1 MAQHQQTDQS
11 MVADTQKAGLTRRG
25 FLTRGL
31 TTLGA
36 ATALSMTDWGMR
48 VTDAVA
54 KAGIPSGSDDD
65 AYWMTLRTQFPFDQG
80 LTYMNNGGLG
90 APPKPVIDAVI
101 DGYRG
106 ISANPSVNETAQ
118 GDHVDEVVRPELAQ
132 FIGAD
137 ADEIV
142 FTRNAT
148 EGLNIIANGITM
160 KPGDEVL
167 TTTHEHPAGIEPWM
181 LKAQRYG
188 IVVRQVRLPNPPDS
202 KEQIIETFRQAM
214 NERTKVLFFCH
225 ITRGPGLLY
234 PAKELCA
241 LARER
246 GILSAVDAAQSI
258 GMIPVDCHDMGCDF
272 LANSLHKWLLAPIG
286 SGVLYVRKGIQPE
299 FFPLFAGAGQW
310 DITDAGSRRY
320 ESVGTNTVPVQMG
333 IGAALTYIKTIGI
346 KNIEARDRMLS
357 DYLKAELVK
366 IPGVRLMTSTS
377 HDLSSPGITTV
388 EVESWQART
397 IRRTMQDKFHVSV
410 STDNRD
416 HNNGIRISTH
426 FYNTTEDID
435 KTIQAL
441 RSILQSNI

>member
-1 MAQHQQTDQS
+1 MGQHLPTDEPN
-11 MVADTQKAGLTRRG
+11 VNETQNAGLTRRC

-48 VTDAVA
+48 VSDAVA
-54 KAGIPSGSDDD
+54 KAGVPANSDDD
-65 AYWMTLRTQFPFDQG
+65 AYWMNLRSHFPFDQG

-106 ISANPSVNETAQ
+106 ISANPTVNESAQ
-118 GDHVDEVVRPELAQ
+118 EYHVDEVVRPALAQ

-137 ADEIV
+137 PDEIV

-148 EGLNIIANGITM
+148 EGLNIIANGIAM

-188 IVVRQVRLPNPPDS
+188 IVVRQVRLPSPPDS

-214 NERTKVLFFCH
+214 NDRTKVLFFCH

-234 PAKELCA
+234 PVKELCS

-286 SGVLYVRKGIQPE
+286 SGVLYVRKGIQPD
-299 FFPLFAGAGQW
+299 FFPLFAGSGTW
-310 DITDAGSRRY
+310 DIANAGSRRY
-320 ESVGTNTVPVQMG
+320 ESVGTNTLPIQMG
-333 IGAALTYIKTIGI
+333 IGAALTYIQTIGI
-346 KNIEARDRMLS
+346 KNIAARDRMLS

-366 IPGVRLMTSTS
+366 IPGVRLMTSAS

-397 IRRTMQDKFHVSV
+397 IRRAMQDKYQVSV

-426 FYNTTEDID
+426 FYNTTQDID